1 MLVCAFHWNL
11 PLSVHQQKHNVM
23 RIRRMGNGRR
33 GGNNGENENDGST
46 SGGEEGEDDG
56 ESKMM
61 VSGKD

>member
-1 MLVCAFHWNL
+1 M
-11 PLSVHQQKHNVM
+11 KKM
-23 RIRRMGNGRR
+23 KK
-33 GGNNGENENDGST
+33 DGST

>member
-1 MLVCAFHWNL
+1 
-11 PLSVHQQKHNVM
+11 M

-33 GGNNGENENDGST
+33 GGNNGEDKINENDGST

>member
-1 MLVCAFHWNL
+1 
-11 PLSVHQQKHNVM
+11 M
-23 RIRRMGNGRR
+23 RIRRMGNGRT
-33 GGNNGENENDGST
+33 GENDGENENDGST

>member
-1 MLVCAFHWNL
+1 
-11 PLSVHQQKHNVM
+11 M

-46 SGGEEGEDDG
+46 SGGDDG

>member
-1 MLVCAFHWNL
+1 
-11 PLSVHQQKHNVM
+11 M

-46 SGGEEGEDDG
+46 SRGEEGEDDG

>member
-1 MLVCAFHWNL
+1 
-11 PLSVHQQKHNVM
+11 M

-33 GGNNGENENDGST
+33 GGNNGEDENDKNDGST
-46 SGGEEGEDDG
+46 SGG